1 MCRLPAGVCE
11 LVRIV
16 FVDVVETARKCIQR
30 VTLYVSYLGMI
41 LLIPMMLLTSTD
53 VVGRALWS
61 RPIYGTVELS
71 SYMLAVFILLGIAY
85 THQVKGHVRVT
96 MLTSRL
102 PRKASSALDLVT
114 ILLSMFIIGLIAWQG
129 WVVGM
134 EERAV
139 SDMLRVPQRPF
150 KLLVSVAA
158 FLLCLELCIDLFR
171 TIKQLSRKG

>member
-1 MCRLPAGVCE
+1 MNALNALKE
-11 LVRIV
+11 W
-16 FVDVVETARKCIQR
+16 IQR
-30 VTLYVSYLGMI
+30 LTLYVSYLGMV
-41 LLIPMMLLTSTD
+41 LLIPMMLLTTTD
-53 VVGRALWS
+53 VMGRALWS

-71 SYMLAVFILLGIAY
+71 SYMLAIFILLGIAY

-102 PRKASSALDLVT
+102 PRRANLALDLVT

-158 FLLCLELCIDLFR
+158 FLLWLELCIDLFA
-171 TIKQLSRKG
+171 TIKQLSREE

>member
-1 MCRLPAGVCE
+1 VAFLESAG
-11 LVRIV
+11 
-16 FVDVVETARKCIQR
+16 KWIQR
-30 VTLYVSYLGMI
+30 ATLYVSYLGMI
-41 LLIPMMLLTSTD
+41 LLVPMMLLTSAD
-53 VVGRALWS
+53 VVGRAAWS

-71 SYMLAVFILLGIAY
+71 SYMLAIFILLGVAY

-96 MLTSRL
+96 MLLSRL
-102 PRKASSALDLVT
+102 PRRAALALDVFT
-114 ILLSMFIIGLIAWQG
+114 ILLSLFIVALLAWQG

-158 FLLCLELCIDLFR
+158 FLLWLELLIDLFTTVKKLR
-171 TIKQLSRKG
+171 SS

>member
-1 MCRLPAGVCE
+1 VNALHA
-11 LVRIV
+11 L
-16 FVDVVETARKCIQR
+16 KKWIQR
-30 VTLYVSYLGMI
+30 LTLYVSYLGMV
-41 LLIPMMLLTSTD
+41 LLIPMMLLTTTD
-53 VVGRALWS
+53 VMGRALWS

-71 SYMLAVFILLGIAY
+71 SYMLAIFILLGIAY

-102 PRKASSALDLVT
+102 PRRANLALDLVT

-150 KLLVSVAA
+150 KLLVSAAA
-158 FLLCLELCIDLFR
+158 FLLWLELCIDLFA
-171 TIKQLSRKG
+171 TIKQLSREE

>member
-1 MCRLPAGVCE
+1 VD
-11 LVRIV
+11 
-16 FVDVVETARKCIQR
+16 FVDTIRKWIQR

-41 LLIPMMLLTSTD
+41 LLIPMMLLTTTD
-53 VVGRALWS
+53 VVGRAFWS

-71 SYMLAVFILLGIAY
+71 SYMLAVFILLGVAY
-85 THQVKGHVRVT
+85 THQVRGHVRVS

-102 PRKASSALDLVT
+102 PKRANLVLDLVT
-114 ILLSMFIIGLIAWQG
+114 ILLSMFIIGLLAWQG

-158 FLLCLELCIDLFR
+158 FLLWLELCIDLF
-171 TIKQLSRKG
+171 TTTKQLSGRG

>member
-1 MCRLPAGVCE
+1 VKALNALKE
-11 LVRIV
+11 W
-16 FVDVVETARKCIQR
+16 IQR
-30 VTLYVSYLGMI
+30 LTLYVSYLGMV
-41 LLIPMMLLTSTD
+41 LLIPMMLLTTTD
-53 VVGRALWS
+53 VMGRALWS

-71 SYMLAVFILLGIAY
+71 SYMLAIFILLGIAY

-102 PRKASSALDLVT
+102 PRRANLALDLVT

-158 FLLCLELCIDLFR
+158 FLLWLELCIDLFA
-171 TIKQLSRKG
+171 TIKQLSREE

>member
-1 MCRLPAGVCE
+1 MD
-11 LVRIV
+11 
-16 FVDVVETARKCIQR
+16 FVDTIRKCIQR

-41 LLIPMMLLTSTD
+41 LLIPMMLLTTTD
-53 VVGRALWS
+53 VVGRAFWS

-71 SYMLAVFILLGIAY
+71 SYMLAIFILLGVAY

-102 PRKASSALDLVT
+102 SERATLALNLVT
-114 ILLSMFIIGLIAWQG
+114 TLLSMFIIGLLAWQG

-150 KLLVSVAA
+150 KLLVGVAA
-158 FLLCLELCIDLFR
+158 FLLWLELCIDLFT
-171 TIKQLSRKG
+171 TIKGLARRG

>member
-1 MCRLPAGVCE
+1 VNALNALKE
-11 LVRIV
+11 W
-16 FVDVVETARKCIQR
+16 IQR
-30 VTLYVSYLGMI
+30 LTLYVSYLGMV
-41 LLIPMMLLTSTD
+41 LLIPMMLLTTTD
-53 VVGRALWS
+53 VMGRALWS

-71 SYMLAVFILLGIAY
+71 SYMLAIFILMGIAY

-102 PRKASSALDLVT
+102 PRRANLALDLVT

-158 FLLCLELCIDLFR
+158 FLLWLELCIDLFA
-171 TIKQLSRKG
+171 TIKQLSREE

>member
-1 MCRLPAGVCE
+1 VNALNALKE
-11 LVRIV
+11 W
-16 FVDVVETARKCIQR
+16 IQR
-30 VTLYVSYLGMI
+30 LTLYVSYLGMV
-41 LLIPMMLLTSTD
+41 LLIPMMLLTTTD
-53 VVGRALWS
+53 VMGRALWS

-71 SYMLAVFILLGIAY
+71 SYMLAIFILLGIAY

-102 PRKASSALDLVT
+102 PRRANLALDLVT

-150 KLLVSVAA
+150 KLLVSAAA
-158 FLLCLELCIDLFR
+158 FLLWLELCIDLFA
-171 TIKQLSRKG
+171 TIKQLSREE

>member
-1 MCRLPAGVCE
+1 MNALDALKGWIRRL
-11 LVRIV
+11 
-16 FVDVVETARKCIQR
+16 
-30 VTLYVSYLGMI
+30 TLYVSYLGMV
-41 LLIPMMLLTSTD
+41 LLIPMMLLTTTD
-53 VVGRALWS
+53 VMGRAFWS
-61 RPIYGTVELS
+61 RPVYGTVELS
-71 SYMLAVFILLGIAY
+71 SYMLAVFILLGVAY

-102 PRKASSALDLVT
+102 PRRANLALDLVT

-158 FLLCLELCIDLFR
+158 FLLWLELCIDLFA
-171 TIKQLSRKG
+171 TIKQLSREE

>member
-1 MCRLPAGVCE
+1 M
-11 LVRIV
+11 
-16 FVDVVETARKCIQR
+16 
-30 VTLYVSYLGMI
+30 TLYASYVGMV
-41 LLIPMMLLTSTD
+41 LLIPMMLLTTTD

-85 THQVKGHVRVT
+85 THQAKGHVRVS

-102 PRKASSALDLVT
+102 PMRAGLAMEIAT
-114 ILLSMFIIGLIAWQG
+114 ILLSLFIFGLLAWQG

-139 SDMLRVPQRPF
+139 SDMLRIPQRPF
-150 KLLVSVAA
+150 RLLVSVAA
-158 FLLCLELCIDLFR
+158 SLLCLELCIDLLS
-171 TIKQLSRKG
+171 TIKRLVRSP

>member
-1 MCRLPAGVCE
+1 MAGMD
-11 LVRIV
+11 IV
-16 FVDVVETARKCIQR
+16 DTIRRWIQR
-30 VTLYVSYLGMI
+30 GTLYVSYLGMI
-41 LLIPMMLLTSTD
+41 LLIPMMLLTTTD
-53 VVGRALWS
+53 VVGRAFWS

-71 SYMLAVFILLGIAY
+71 SYMLAIFILLGIAY

-102 PRKASSALDLVT
+102 PRRANLALDLVT
-114 ILLSMFIIGLIAWQG
+114 ILLSMFIIGLLAWQG

-158 FLLCLELCIDLFR
+158 FLLWLELCIDLFT
-171 TIKQLSRKG
+171 TIKQLSRRF

>member
-1 MCRLPAGVCE
+1 
-11 LVRIV
+11 
-16 FVDVVETARKCIQR
+16 VDVVETARKCIQR

-41 LLIPMMLLTSTD
+41 LLIPMMLLTTTD
-53 VVGRALWS
+53 VMGRVFWS

-85 THQVKGHVRVT
+85 THQVKGHVRVS

-102 PRKASSALDLVT
+102 PRRASLSLDLVT
-114 ILLSMFIIGLIAWQG
+114 ILLSMFIIGLLAWQG

-150 KLLVSVAA
+150 KLLVSAAA
-158 FLLCLELCIDLFR
+158 FLLWLELLIDLFT
-171 TIKQLSRKG
+171 TIKQLSRRV

>member
-1 MCRLPAGVCE
+1 MDA
-11 LVRIV
+11 
-16 FVDVVETARKCIQR
+16 VETIRKWIQR
-30 VTLYVSYLGMI
+30 VTLYMSYLGMI
-41 LLIPMMLLTSTD
+41 LLIPMMLLTTTD

-71 SYMLAVFILLGIAY
+71 SYMLAVFILLGVAY

-102 PRKASSALDLVT
+102 PGRANLALDLVT
-114 ILLSMFIIGLIAWQG
+114 TLLSMFIIGLLAWQG

-150 KLLVSVAA
+150 KLLVSAAA
-158 FLLCLELCIDLFR
+158 FLLWLELFIDLVT

>member
-1 MCRLPAGVCE
+1 MNALKALKE
-11 LVRIV
+11 W
-16 FVDVVETARKCIQR
+16 IQR
-30 VTLYVSYLGMI
+30 LTLYVSYLGMV
-41 LLIPMMLLTSTD
+41 LLIPMMLLTTTD
-53 VVGRALWS
+53 VMGRALWS

-71 SYMLAVFILLGIAY
+71 SYMLAIFILLGIAY

-102 PRKASSALDLVT
+102 PRRANLALDLVT

-158 FLLCLELCIDLFR
+158 FLLWLELCIDLFA
-171 TIKQLSRKG
+171 TIKQLSREE

>member
-1 MCRLPAGVCE
+1 MD
-11 LVRIV
+11 
-16 FVDVVETARKCIQR
+16 FVDTIRKCIQR

-41 LLIPMMLLTSTD
+41 LLIPMMLLTTTD
-53 VVGRALWS
+53 VVGRAFWA

-71 SYMLAVFILLGIAY
+71 SYMLAIFILLGVAY

-102 PRKASSALDLVT
+102 SERATLALNLVT
-114 ILLSMFIIGLIAWQG
+114 TLLSMFIIGLLAWQG
-129 WVVGM
+129 LVVGM

-150 KLLVSVAA
+150 KLLVAVAA
-158 FLLCLELCIDLFR
+158 FLLWLELCIDMFT
-171 TIKQLSRKG
+171 TIKGLARRG

>member
-1 MCRLPAGVCE
+1 VNALHA
-11 LVRIV
+11 L
-16 FVDVVETARKCIQR
+16 KKWIQR
-30 VTLYVSYLGMI
+30 LTLYVSYLGMV
-41 LLIPMMLLTSTD
+41 LLIPMMLLTTTD
-53 VVGRALWS
+53 VMGRALWS

-71 SYMLAVFILLGIAY
+71 SYMLAIFILLGLAY

-102 PRKASSALDLVT
+102 PRRANLALDLVT

-158 FLLCLELCIDLFR
+158 FLLWLELCIDLFA
-171 TIKQLSRKG
+171 TIRQLSRGD

>member
-1 MCRLPAGVCE
+1 VNALHA
-11 LVRIV
+11 L
-16 FVDVVETARKCIQR
+16 KKWIQR
-30 VTLYVSYLGMI
+30 LTLYVSYLGMV
-41 LLIPMMLLTSTD
+41 LLIPMMLLTTTD
-53 VVGRALWS
+53 VMGRALWS

-71 SYMLAVFILLGIAY
+71 SYMLAIFILLGIAY

-102 PRKASSALDLVT
+102 PRRATLALDLVT

-150 KLLVSVAA
+150 KLLVSAAA
-158 FLLCLELCIDLFR
+158 FLLWLELCIDLFA
-171 TIKQLSRKG
+171 TIKQLSREE